1 MILKKAEISSSQEIG
16 GFTNM
21 NEQQNN
27 GLSVSFRI
35 DDDIIEHNNRSF
47 IAKNVVR
54 ERIPDNITYKKQNI
68 REFYSELFG
77 EALAE
82 YNSRMKRRDRII
94 SDYYEHIRKGKQEK
108 TFEEIIVQF
117 GDINDCSVGSE
128 NGELAKQMLDE
139 YMRGF
144 EARNPNLKVFNAVMH
159 LDEATPHLHIDFV
172 PITHTGSRGLSTRV
186 SMSSALREMG
196 FAPENK
202 FLTEWVAWSD
212 SERAVMEK
220 ILREYG
226 LYRDD
231 KNVHRE
237 HWSVDEYKRKKQA
250 AQEIRSMNDHINAL
264 KKKSDDSYTS
274 AEIAAIKNQNDYM
287 RSEITKRDEKIAALS
302 RQVNAAFV
310 PYEIYSDDKLQ
321 YVADGLTR
329 AKIPFIEESRMLY
342 IPDYAVKTANVIAAH
357 YQSASMGTIRDI
369 IALDID
375 RLVYSST
382 SVENLLSKLKE
393 HGYETKHGKYI
404 AVKALFAER
413 YVRLKSLGDEYLPK
427 MLERRISLNGTYA
440 RKVRERMSRSSEM
453 EKKICSVI
461 LDTTVAV
468 QQFRIVPKKTKP
480 QKIYTFSNDES
491 LNLLVE
497 QLATIAEF
505 GIVSRDGIYAK
516 AEELK
521 NSVDEKTKELKALS
535 NEAPTLKSEIA
546 QIRFYFENVQNRRR
560 LDSMGQV
567 RLAAAKEVVDKH
579 GIRSESEIAEL
590 EERLKLLPIYIRTVQ
605 DKLAEEQAWL
615 KRIDRLADVYECV
628 IEGNYIDNLVK
639 EQKETE
645 LKNPE
650 KNKYGGIR
658 LTVLFIGFSKT
669 QARRRLYHLSNYEN
683 T

>member
-1 MILKKAEISSSQEIG
+1 MILKNAEITSSQEIG

-35 DDDIIEHNNRSF
+35 DDGIIEHNNRSF

-54 ERIPDNITYKKQNI
+54 ERIPDNIIYKKQNI

-77 EALAE
+77 EALTE

-94 SDYYEHIRKGKQEK
+94 PDYYEHIRKGKQEK
-108 TFEEIIVQF
+108 TFEEIVVQF

-144 EARNPNLKVFNAVMH
+144 EARNPNLRVFNAVMR

-186 SMSSALREMG
+186 SMSGALREMG

-220 ILREYG
+220 ILREHG

-237 HWSVDEYKRKKQA
+237 HWTVDEYKRKKQA
-250 AQEIRSMNDHINAL
+250 AQEINSMNDHINAL

-274 AEIAAIKNQNDYM
+274 EEIAAIKNQNDYM

-329 AKIPFIEESRMLY
+329 AKILFIEESHMLY
-342 IPDYAVKTANVIAAH
+342 IPDYAVKTANVIATH
-357 YQSASMGTIRDI
+357 YQSANMWTIRDR

-375 RLVYSST
+375 RLIYSST

-393 HGYETKHGKYI
+393 HGYEINHGKYI
-404 AVKALFAER
+404 AVKAPFAER
-413 YVRLKSLGDEYLPK
+413 YVRLNSLGDGYLPK
-427 MLERRISLNGTYA
+427 MLERRISLNGTYV

-461 LDTTVAV
+461 LDTTVAI
-468 QQFRIVPKKTKP
+468 QQFRIIPKKTKP

-497 QLATIAEF
+497 QLSTIGEF
-505 GIVSRDGIYAK
+505 GITSRDGIYTK

-521 NSVDEKTKELKALS
+521 NSVDEKTEELKALS

-560 LDSMGQV
+560 LDPMGQV

-579 GIRSESEIAEL
+579 GIRSVSEIAEL
-590 EERLKLLPIYIRTVQ
+590 EEKLKLLPTYIRTAQ
-605 DKLAEEQAWL
+605 NKLSEEQARL
-615 KRIDRLADVYECV
+615 KRVNRLADVYESV

-639 EQKETE
+639 EQS
-645 LKNPE
+645 E
-650 KNKYGGIR
+650 KKAN
-658 LTVLFIGFSKT
+658 LL
-669 QARRRLYHLSNYEN
+669 H
-683 T
+683 

>member
-1 MILKKAEISSSQEIG
+1 MILKKAGISSSQEIG

-21 NEQQNN
+21 NENQHT

-35 DDDIIEHNNRSF
+35 DDGIIEHNNRSF

-94 SDYYEHIRKGKQEK
+94 PDYYEHIRKGKQEK
-108 TFEEIIVQF
+108 TFEEIVVQF
-117 GDINDCSVGSE
+117 GDINDCAVGSE

-144 EARNPNLKVFNAVMH
+144 ETRNPNLKVFNAVMH

-186 SMSSALREMG
+186 SMSGALREMG

-220 ILREYG
+220 ILREHG

-287 RSEITKRDEKIAALS
+287 RSEITKRDEKLAALS

-329 AKIPFIEESRMLY
+329 AKIPFIEESHMLY
-342 IPDYAVKTANVIAAH
+342 IPDYAVKTANVIAAR
-357 YQSASMGTIRDI
+357 YQSANMGTIRDRI
-369 IALDID
+369 VLDID

-382 SVENLLSKLKE
+382 SVENLLNRLNE
-393 HGYETKHGKYI
+393 HGYEIKHGKYI
-404 AVKALFAER
+404 AVKAPFAER
-413 YVRLKSLGDEYLPK
+413 YVRLNSLGDGYLPK
-427 MLERRISLNGTYA
+427 MLERRISLNGTYV

-461 LDTTVAV
+461 LDTTVAI
-468 QQFRIVPKKTKP
+468 QQFRIIPKKTKP

-497 QLATIAEF
+497 QLSTIGEF
-505 GIVSRDGIYAK
+505 GITSSSGIYAK

-521 NSVDEKTKELKALS
+521 NSVDEKTEELKALS
-535 NEAPTLKSEIA
+535 NEAPTLKFEIA
-546 QIRFYFENVQNRRR
+546 QIKFYFENVQNRRR

-579 GIRSESEIAEL
+579 GIRSVSEIAEL
-590 EERLKLLPIYIRTVQ
+590 EERLKLLPTYIRTVQ
-605 DKLAEEQAWL
+605 NKLIEEQARL
-615 KRIDRLADVYECV
+615 KRVNRLANVYESV
-628 IEGNYIDNLVK
+628 IEG
-639 EQKETE
+639 E
-645 LKNPE
+645 L
-650 KNKYGGIR
+650 Y
-658 LTVLFIGFSKT
+658 
-669 QARRRLYHLSNYEN
+669 
-683 T
+683 

>member
-21 NEQQNN
+21 NENQHT

-35 DDDIIEHNNRSF
+35 DDGIIEHNNRSF

-94 SDYYEHIRKGKQEK
+94 ADYYEHIRKGKQEK
-108 TFEEIIVQF
+108 TFEEIVVQF

-128 NGELAKQMLDE
+128 NGELAKQMLDQ

-144 EARNPNLKVFNAVMH
+144 ETRNPNLKVFNAVMH

-186 SMSSALREMG
+186 SMSGALREMG

-220 ILREYG
+220 ILREHG

-274 AEIAAIKNQNDYM
+274 EEIAAIKNQNDYM

-329 AKIPFIEESRMLY
+329 AKILFIEESHMLY
-342 IPDYAVKTANVIAAH
+342 VPDYAVKTANVIAAH
-357 YQSASMGTIRDI
+357 YQSASMGTIRDRI
-369 IALDID
+369 VLDID
-375 RLVYSST
+375 RLIYSST

-393 HGYETKHGKYI
+393 HGYEIKHGKYI
-404 AVKALFAER
+404 AVKAPFAER

-468 QQFRIVPKKTKP
+468 QQFRIIPKKTKP

-497 QLATIAEF
+497 QLSTIGEF
-505 GIVSRDGIYAK
+505 GITSRDGIYAK

-521 NSVDEKTKELKALS
+521 NSVDEKTEELKALS

-579 GIRSESEIAEL
+579 GIRSVSEIAEL
-590 EERLKLLPIYIRTVQ
+590 EERLKLLPTYIRTVQ
-605 DKLAEEQAWL
+605 NKLIEEQARL
-615 KRIDRLADVYECV
+615 KRVNRLANVYESV
-628 IEGNYIDNLVK
+628 IEG
-639 EQKETE
+639 E
-645 LKNPE
+645 L
-650 KNKYGGIR
+650 Y
-658 LTVLFIGFSKT
+658 
-669 QARRRLYHLSNYEN
+669 
-683 T
+683 

>member
-1 MILKKAEISSSQEIG
+1 MKMILKKAEISSSQEIG

-35 DDDIIEHNNRSF
+35 DDGIIEHNNRSF

-94 SDYYEHIRKGKQEK
+94 PDYYEHIRKGKQEK
-108 TFEEIIVQF
+108 TFEEIVVQF
-117 GDINDCSVGSE
+117 GDINDCSVESE

-144 EARNPNLKVFNAVMH
+144 EARNPNLRVFNAVMH

-186 SMSSALREMG
+186 SMSGALREMG

-220 ILREYG
+220 ILREHG

-274 AEIAAIKNQNDYM
+274 EEISAIKNQNDYM

-329 AKIPFIEESRMLY
+329 AKIPFIEESHMLY
-342 IPDYAVKTANVIAAH
+342 VPDYAVKTANVIAAH
-357 YQSASMGTIRDI
+357 YQSANMGTIRDR
-369 IALDID
+369 IAIDID
-375 RLVYSST
+375 RLIYSST

-393 HGYETKHGKYI
+393 HGYEIKHGKYI
-404 AVKALFAER
+404 AVKAPFAER

-427 MLERRISLNGTYA
+427 MLERRISLNGTYV
-440 RKVRERMSRSSEM
+440 RKVRERMSHSSEM

-468 QQFRIVPKKTKP
+468 QQFRIIPKKTKP

-497 QLATIAEF
+497 QLSTIGEF
-505 GIVSRDGIYAK
+505 GITSRDGIYAK

-521 NSVDEKTKELKALS
+521 NSVDEKTEELKALS

-579 GIRSESEIAEL
+579 GIRSVSEIAEL

-605 DKLAEEQAWL
+605 NKLAEEQARL
-615 KRIDRLADVYECV
+615 KRVNRLADVYECV
-628 IEGNYIDNLVK
+628 IEGNYIDKLVK
-639 EQKETE
+639 EQKEAE
-645 LKNPE
+645 LKNPR
-650 KNKYGGIR
+650 KK
-658 LTVLFIGFSKT
+658 
-669 QARRRLYHLSNYEN
+669 
-683 T
+683 

>member
-1 MILKKAEISSSQEIG
+1 MKMILKKAEISSSQEIG

-21 NEQQNN
+21 NEQHNN

-35 DDDIIEHNNRSF
+35 DNGIIEHNNRSF

-68 REFYSELFG
+68 REFYSELFE

-94 SDYYEHIRKGKQEK
+94 PNYYEHIRKGKQEK
-108 TFEEIIVQF
+108 TFEEIVVQF
-117 GDINDCSVGSE
+117 GDINDCAVGSE

-212 SERAVMEK
+212 SERAVMEE
-220 ILREYG
+220 ILREHG
-226 LYRDD
+226 MYRDD
-231 KNVHRE
+231 KNIHRE

-274 AEIAAIKNQNDYM
+274 EEISAIKNQNDYM

-329 AKIPFIEESRMLY
+329 AKIPFIEEKRMLY
-342 IPDYAVKTANVIAAH
+342 VPDYAVKTVNVIAAH
-357 YQSASMGTIRDI
+357 YQSANMGTIRDRI
-369 IALDID
+369 TLDID
-375 RLVYSST
+375 RLIYSST
-382 SVENLLSKLKE
+382 SVENLLSKLIE
-393 HGYETKHGKYI
+393 HGYEIKHGKYI
-404 AVKALFAER
+404 AVKAPFAER
-413 YVRLKSLGDEYLPK
+413 YVRLNSLGDEYLPK
-427 MLERRISLNGTYA
+427 MLERRISLNGTYV

-461 LDTTVAV
+461 LDTTVAI
-468 QQFRIVPKKTKP
+468 QQFRIIPKKTKP

-497 QLATIAEF
+497 QLSTIGEF
-505 GIVSRDGIYAK
+505 GITSSSGIYAK
-516 AEELK
+516 AEELI
-521 NSVDEKTKELKALS
+521 NSVDEKTEELKALS

-546 QIRFYFENVQNRRR
+546 QIQFYFENVQNSRR
-560 LDSMGQV
+560 LDSMGQIK
-567 RLAAAKEVVDKH
+567 LAVAKEVVDKH

-590 EERLKLLPIYIRTVQ
+590 EERLKLLPTYIRTAQ
-605 DKLAEEQAWL
+605 NKLSEEQARL
-615 KRIDRLADVYECV
+615 KRVNRLADVYESV
-628 IEGNYIDNLVK
+628 IEGNYIDSLVK

-645 LKNPE
+645 LKNLR
-650 KNKYGGIR
+650 KK
-658 LTVLFIGFSKT
+658 
-669 QARRRLYHLSNYEN
+669 
-683 T
+683 

>member
-1 MILKKAEISSSQEIG
+1 
-16 GFTNM
+16 
-21 NEQQNN
+21 
-27 GLSVSFRI
+27 
-35 DDDIIEHNNRSF
+35 
-47 IAKNVVR
+47 
-54 ERIPDNITYKKQNI
+54 
-68 REFYSELFG
+68 
-77 EALAE
+77 
-82 YNSRMKRRDRII
+82 MKRRDRII

-404 AVKALFAER
+404 AVKAL
-413 YVRLKSLGDEYLPK
+413 L
-427 MLERRISLNGTYA
+427 
-440 RKVRERMSRSSEM
+440 RKGM
-453 EKKICSVI
+453 C
-461 LDTTVAV
+461 
-468 QQFRIVPKKTKP
+468 
-480 QKIYTFSNDES
+480 
-491 LNLLVE
+491 
-497 QLATIAEF
+497 
-505 GIVSRDGIYAK
+505 G
-516 AEELK
+516 
-521 NSVDEKTKELKALS
+521 
-535 NEAPTLKSEIA
+535 
-546 QIRFYFENVQNRRR
+546 
-560 LDSMGQV
+560 
-567 RLAAAKEVVDKH
+567 
-579 GIRSESEIAEL
+579 
-590 EERLKLLPIYIRTVQ
+590 
-605 DKLAEEQAWL
+605 
-615 KRIDRLADVYECV
+615 
-628 IEGNYIDNLVK
+628 
-639 EQKETE
+639 
-645 LKNPE
+645 
-650 KNKYGGIR
+650 
-658 LTVLFIGFSKT
+658 
-669 QARRRLYHLSNYEN
+669 
-683 T
+683 

>member
-21 NEQQNN
+21 NENQHT

-35 DDDIIEHNNRSF
+35 DDGIIEHNNRSF

-94 SDYYEHIRKGKQEK
+94 ADYYEHIRKGKQEK
-108 TFEEIIVQF
+108 TFEEIVVQF

-128 NGELAKQMLDE
+128 NGELAKQMLDQ

-144 EARNPNLKVFNAVMH
+144 ETRNPNLKVFNAVMH

-186 SMSSALREMG
+186 SMSGALREMG

-220 ILREYG
+220 ILREHG

-264 KKKSDDSYTS
+264 KKKSADSYTS
-274 AEIAAIKNQNDYM
+274 DEIAAIKNQNDYM

-404 AVKALFAER
+404 AVKAPFAER

-497 QLATIAEF
+497 QLSTIGEF
-505 GIVSRDGIYAK
+505 GITSRDEIYAK
-516 AEELK
+516 AEGLK
-521 NSVDEKTKELKALS
+521 NRVDEKTEELKALS

-579 GIRSESEIAEL
+579 GIRSVSEIAEL
-590 EERLKLLPIYIRTVQ
+590 EERLKLLPTYIRTVQ
-605 DKLAEEQAWL
+605 NKLIEEQARL
-615 KRIDRLADVYECV
+615 KRVNRLANVYESV
-628 IEGNYIDNLVK
+628 IEG
-639 EQKETE
+639 E
-645 LKNPE
+645 L
-650 KNKYGGIR
+650 Y
-658 LTVLFIGFSKT
+658 
-669 QARRRLYHLSNYEN
+669 
-683 T
+683 

>member
-1 MILKKAEISSSQEIG
+1 MILKKSEISSSQKNG

-35 DDDIIEHNNRSF
+35 DDGIIEHNNRSF

-94 SDYYEHIRKGKQEK
+94 PNYYEHIRKGKQEK
-108 TFEEIIVQF
+108 TFEEIVVQF

-186 SMSSALREMG
+186 SMSGALREMG

-220 ILREYG
+220 ILREHG

-274 AEIAAIKNQNDYM
+274 EEIAAIKNQNDYM

-329 AKIPFIEESRMLY
+329 AKILFIEESHMLY
-342 IPDYAVKTANVIAAH
+342 VPDYAVKTANVIATH

-375 RLVYSST
+375 QLIYSST
-382 SVENLLSKLKE
+382 SVENLLSKLIE
-393 HGYETKHGKYI
+393 HGYEIKHGKYI
-404 AVKALFAER
+404 AVKAPFAER

-427 MLERRISLNGTYA
+427 MLERRISLNGIYA

-461 LDTTVAV
+461 LDTTVAI
-468 QQFRIVPKKTKP
+468 QQFRIIPKKTKP

-497 QLATIAEF
+497 QLSTIGEF
-505 GIVSRDGIYAK
+505 GITSRDGIYAK

-521 NSVDEKTKELKALS
+521 NSVDEKTEELKALS

-567 RLAAAKEVVDKH
+567 RLSAAKEVVDKH

-590 EERLKLLPIYIRTVQ
+590 EERLKLFPIYIRTVQ
-605 DKLAEEQAWL
+605 DKLAEEQARL
-615 KRIDRLADVYECV
+615 KRVNRLADVYECV

-645 LKNPE
+645 LKNPR
-650 KNKYGGIR
+650 KK
-658 LTVLFIGFSKT
+658 
-669 QARRRLYHLSNYEN
+669 
-683 T
+683 

>member
-1 MILKKAEISSSQEIG
+1 MMMILKKAEISSSQEIG

-35 DDDIIEHNNRSF
+35 DDGIIEHNNRSF

-94 SDYYEHIRKGKQEK
+94 PNYYEHIRKGKQEK
-108 TFEEIIVQF
+108 TFEEIVVQF

-186 SMSSALREMG
+186 SMSGALREMG

-264 KKKSDDSYTS
+264 KKKSDDFYTS
-274 AEIAAIKNQNDYM
+274 EEIAAIKNQNDYM

-329 AKIPFIEESRMLY
+329 AKIPFIEEKRMLY
-342 IPDYAVKTANVIAAH
+342 VPDYAVKTVNVIAAH
-357 YQSASMGTIRDI
+357 YQSANMGTIRDRI
-369 IALDID
+369 TLDID
-375 RLVYSST
+375 RLIYSST
-382 SVENLLSKLKE
+382 SVENLLSKLIE
-393 HGYETKHGKYI
+393 HGYEIKHGKYI
-404 AVKALFAER
+404 AVKAPFAER
-413 YVRLKSLGDEYLPK
+413 YVRLNSLGDEYLPK
-427 MLERRISLNGTYA
+427 MLERRISLNGTYV

-461 LDTTVAV
+461 LDTTVAI
-468 QQFRIVPKKTKP
+468 QQFRIIPKKTKP

-497 QLATIAEF
+497 QLSTIGEF
-505 GIVSRDGIYAK
+505 GITSSSGIYAK

-521 NSVDEKTKELKALS
+521 NSVDEKTEELKALS

-579 GIRSESEIAEL
+579 GIRSVSEFAEL

-605 DKLAEEQAWL
+605 DKLAEEQARL
-615 KRIDRLADVYECV
+615 KRGNRLADVYECV

-645 LKNPE
+645 LKNPR
-650 KNKYGGIR
+650 KK
-658 LTVLFIGFSKT
+658 
-669 QARRRLYHLSNYEN
+669 
-683 T
+683 

>member
-1 MILKKAEISSSQEIG
+1 M
-16 GFTNM
+16 
-21 NEQQNN
+21 
-27 GLSVSFRI
+27 
-35 DDDIIEHNNRSF
+35 
-47 IAKNVVR
+47 
-54 ERIPDNITYKKQNI
+54 
-68 REFYSELFG
+68 
-77 EALAE
+77 
-82 YNSRMKRRDRII
+82 
-94 SDYYEHIRKGKQEK
+94 
-108 TFEEIIVQF
+108 EE
-117 GDINDCSVGSE
+117 
-128 NGELAKQMLDE
+128 
-139 YMRGF
+139 
-144 EARNPNLKVFNAVMH
+144 
-159 LDEATPHLHIDFV
+159 
-172 PITHTGSRGLSTRV
+172 
-186 SMSSALREMG
+186 
-196 FAPENK
+196 
-202 FLTEWVAWSD
+202 
-212 SERAVMEK
+212 

-287 RSEITKRDEKIAALS
+287 RSEITKRDEKLAALS

-329 AKIPFIEESRMLY
+329 AKIPFIEENRMLY
-342 IPDYAVKTANVIAAH
+342 VPDYAVKTANVIAAH
-357 YQSASMGTIRDI
+357 YQSANMGTIRDR

-375 RLVYSST
+375 RLIYSST
-382 SVENLLSKLKE
+382 SAENLLSKLIE
-393 HGYETKHGKYI
+393 HGYEIKHGKYI
-404 AVKALFAER
+404 AVKAPFAER

-461 LDTTVAV
+461 LDTTVAI
-468 QQFRIVPKKTKP
+468 QQFRIIPKKTKT

-497 QLATIAEF
+497 QLSTIGEF

-521 NSVDEKTKELKALS
+521 NSVDEKTEELKALS

-546 QIRFYFENVQNRRR
+546 QIQFYFENVQNSRR
-560 LDSMGQV
+560 LDSMGQIK
-567 RLAAAKEVVDKH
+567 LAVAKEVVDKH

-590 EERLKLLPIYIRTVQ
+590 EERLKLLPTYIRTAQ
-605 DKLAEEQAWL
+605 NKLSEEQARL
-615 KRIDRLADVYECV
+615 KRVNRLADVYESV
-628 IEGNYIDNLVK
+628 IEGNYIDNLIR
-639 EQKETE
+639 ENIERQF
-645 LKNPE
+645 N
-650 KNKYGGIR
+650 NK
-658 LTVLFIGFSKT
+658 LCKC
-669 QARRRLYHLSNYEN
+669 N
-683 T
+683 

>member
-1 MILKKAEISSSQEIG
+1 MKMILKKAEISSSQEIG

-35 DDDIIEHNNRSF
+35 DDGIIEHNNRSF

-94 SDYYEHIRKGKQEK
+94 PDYYEHIRKGKQEK
-108 TFEEIIVQF
+108 TFEEIVVQF
-117 GDINDCSVGSE
+117 GDINDCSVESE

-144 EARNPNLKVFNAVMH
+144 EARNPNLRVFNAVMH

-186 SMSSALREMG
+186 SMSGALREMG

-220 ILREYG
+220 ILREHG

-274 AEIAAIKNQNDYM
+274 EEISAIKNQNDYM

-329 AKIPFIEESRMLY
+329 AKIPFIEESHMLY
-342 IPDYAVKTANVIAAH
+342 VPDYAVKTANVIAAH
-357 YQSASMGTIRDI
+357 YQSANMGTIRDR
-369 IALDID
+369 IAIDID
-375 RLVYSST
+375 RLIYSST

-393 HGYETKHGKYI
+393 HGYEIKHGKYI
-404 AVKALFAER
+404 AVKAPFAER

-427 MLERRISLNGTYA
+427 MLERRISLNGTYV
-440 RKVRERMSRSSEM
+440 RKVRERMSHSSEM

-468 QQFRIVPKKTKP
+468 QQFRIIPKKTKP

-491 LNLLVE
+491 LNCSSSSFL
-497 QLATIAEF
+497 
-505 GIVSRDGIYAK
+505 
-516 AEELK
+516 
-521 NSVDEKTKELKALS
+521 
-535 NEAPTLKSEIA
+535 
-546 QIRFYFENVQNRRR
+546 
-560 LDSMGQV
+560 
-567 RLAAAKEVVDKH
+567 RLAS
-579 GIRSESEIAEL
+579 SEL
-590 EERLKLLPIYIRTVQ
+590 RPVMVFT
-605 DKLAEEQAWL
+605 
-615 KRIDRLADVYECV
+615 
-628 IEGNYIDNLVK
+628 
-639 EQKETE
+639 QKPR
-645 LKNPE
+645 N
-650 KNKYGGIR
+650 
-658 LTVLFIGFSKT
+658 
-669 QARRRLYHLSNYEN
+669 
-683 T
+683 

>member
-35 DDDIIEHNNRSF
+35 DDGIIEHNNRSF

-427 MLERRISLNGTYA
+427 MLERRISLNGTYV

-461 LDTTVAV
+461 LDTTVAI
-468 QQFRIVPKKTKP
+468 QQFRIIPKKTKP

-497 QLATIAEF
+497 QLSTIGEF
-505 GIVSRDGIYAK
+505 GITSRDEIYAK
-516 AEELK
+516 AEGLK
-521 NSVDEKTKELKALS
+521 NRVDEKTEELKALS

-567 RLAAAKEVVDKH
+567 RLATAKEVVDKH

-605 DKLAEEQAWL
+605 DKLAEEQARL
-615 KRIDRLADVYECV
+615 KRVNRLANVYESV
-628 IEGNYIDNLVK
+628 IEG
-639 EQKETE
+639 E
-645 LKNPE
+645 L
-650 KNKYGGIR
+650 Y
-658 LTVLFIGFSKT
+658 
-669 QARRRLYHLSNYEN
+669 
-683 T
+683 

>member
-1 MILKKAEISSSQEIG
+1 MKMILKKAEISSSQEIG

-21 NEQQNN
+21 NEQHNN

-35 DDDIIEHNNRSF
+35 DNGIIEHNNRSF

-68 REFYSELFG
+68 REFYSELFE

-94 SDYYEHIRKGKQEK
+94 PNYYEHIRKGKQEK
-108 TFEEIIVQF
+108 TFEEIVVQF
-117 GDINDCSVGSE
+117 GDINDCAVGSE

-212 SERAVMEK
+212 SERAVMEE
-220 ILREYG
+220 ILREHG
-226 LYRDD
+226 MYRDD
-231 KNVHRE
+231 KNIHRE

-274 AEIAAIKNQNDYM
+274 EEISAIKNQNDYM

-329 AKIPFIEESRMLY
+329 AKIPFIEEKRMLY
-342 IPDYAVKTANVIAAH
+342 VPDYAVKTVNVIAAH
-357 YQSASMGTIRDI
+357 YQSANMGTIRDRI
-369 IALDID
+369 TLDID
-375 RLVYSST
+375 RLIYSST
-382 SVENLLSKLKE
+382 SVENLLSKLIE
-393 HGYETKHGKYI
+393 HGYEIKHGKYI
-404 AVKALFAER
+404 AVKAPFAER
-413 YVRLKSLGDEYLPK
+413 YVRLNSLGDEYLPK
-427 MLERRISLNGTYA
+427 MLERRISLNGTYV

-461 LDTTVAV
+461 LDTTVAI
-468 QQFRIVPKKTKP
+468 QQFRIIPKKTKP

-497 QLATIAEF
+497 QLSTIGEF
-505 GIVSRDGIYAK
+505 GITSSSGIYAK
-516 AEELK
+516 AEELI
-521 NSVDEKTKELKALS
+521 NSVDEKTEELKALS
-535 NEAPTLKSEIA
+535 NEAPTLKSESA
-546 QIRFYFENVQNRRR
+546 QIQFYFENVQNSRR
-560 LDSMGQV
+560 LDSMGQIK
-567 RLAAAKEVVDKH
+567 LAVAKEVVDKH

-590 EERLKLLPIYIRTVQ
+590 EERLKLLPTYIRTAQ
-605 DKLAEEQAWL
+605 NKLSEEQARL
-615 KRIDRLADVYECV
+615 KRVNRLADVYESV
-628 IEGNYIDNLVK
+628 IEGNYIDSLVK

-645 LKNPE
+645 LKNLR
-650 KNKYGGIR
+650 KK
-658 LTVLFIGFSKT
+658 
-669 QARRRLYHLSNYEN
+669 
-683 T
+683 

>member
-21 NEQQNN
+21 NENQHT

-35 DDDIIEHNNRSF
+35 DDGIIEHNNRSF

-94 SDYYEHIRKGKQEK
+94 ADYYEHIRKGKQEK
-108 TFEEIIVQF
+108 TFEEIVVQF

-128 NGELAKQMLDE
+128 NGELAKQMLDQ

-144 EARNPNLKVFNAVMH
+144 ETRNPNLKVFNAVMH

-186 SMSSALREMG
+186 SMSGALREMG

-212 SERAVMEK
+212 SERSVMEK
-220 ILREYG
+220 ILREHG

-264 KKKSDDSYTS
+264 KKKSADSYTS
-274 AEIAAIKNQNDYM
+274 DEIAAIKNQNDYM

-357 YQSASMGTIRDI
+357 YQSASMGTIRDRI
-369 IALDID
+369 VLDID
-375 RLVYSST
+375 RLIYSST
-382 SVENLLSKLKE
+382 SVENLLNKLKE
-393 HGYETKHGKYI
+393 RGYEIKHGKYI
-404 AVKALFAER
+404 AVKAPFAER
-413 YVRLKSLGDEYLPK
+413 FVRLKSLGDEYLPK

-468 QQFRIVPKKTKP
+468 QQFRIIPKKTKP

-497 QLATIAEF
+497 QLSTIGEF
-505 GIVSRDGIYAK
+505 GITSRDGIYAK

-521 NSVDEKTKELKALS
+521 NSVDEKTEELKALS
-535 NEAPTLKSEIA
+535 NEAPTLKFEIA
-546 QIRFYFENVQNRRR
+546 QIKFYFENVQNRRR

-579 GIRSESEIAEL
+579 GIRSVSEIAEL
-590 EERLKLLPIYIRTVQ
+590 EERLKLLPTYIRTVQ
-605 DKLAEEQAWL
+605 NKLIEEQARL
-615 KRIDRLADVYECV
+615 KRVNRLANVYESV
-628 IEGNYIDNLVK
+628 IEG
-639 EQKETE
+639 E
-645 LKNPE
+645 L
-650 KNKYGGIR
+650 Y
-658 LTVLFIGFSKT
+658 
-669 QARRRLYHLSNYEN
+669 
-683 T
+683 

>member
-1 MILKKAEISSSQEIG
+1 MAEQ
-16 GFTNM
+16 TR
-21 NEQQNN
+21 N
-27 GLSVSFRI
+27 GLSVSFRL
-35 DDDIIEHNNRSF
+35 DDGIVEHNNREF

-54 ERIPDNITYKKQNI
+54 ERIPDNITYKRENI
-68 REFYSELFG
+68 REFYNQLFG
-77 EALAE
+77 QALAE
-82 YNSRMKRRDRII
+82 YNARKAHPYQRIP
-94 SDYYEHIRKGKQEK
+94 DYYEHIGKGKQEK
-108 TFEEIIVQF
+108 PYEEIVVQF
-117 GDINDCSVGSE
+117 GDMQDCGLNSE
-128 NGELAKQMLDE
+128 NWETAKAMLDE
-139 YMRGF
+139 YMREF
-144 EARNPNLKVFNAVMH
+144 ERRNPNLKVFNAVMH

-172 PITHTGSRGLSTRV
+172 PIVHSPNRGLPVRV
-186 SMSSALREMG
+186 SMKGALREQG
-196 FAPENK
+196 FSSANRMEN
-202 FLTEWVAWSD
+202 EWVAWQ
-212 SERAVMEK
+212 EAE
-220 ILREYG
+220 REYMEEILHKYG
-226 LYRDD
+226 LHRDD

-237 HWSVDEYKRKKQA
+237 HWTVDEYKRKKQA

-274 AEIAAIKNQNDYM
+274 EEIFAIKNQNDYM

-302 RQVNAAFV
+302 RQVNADFV

-342 IPDYAVKTANVIAAH
+342 IPDYAVKTANAIASH
-357 YQSASMGTIRDI
+357 YQSANVGTIRDR

-375 RLVYSST
+375 RLIYSSM

-393 HGYETKHGKYI
+393 RGYEIKHGKYI
-404 AVKALFAER
+404 AVKSPFAER
-413 YVRLKSLGDEYLPK
+413 YVRLKSLGDEYLTK
-427 MLERRISLNGTYA
+427 KLEKRISLNGTYA

-461 LDTTVAV
+461 LDTTVAI
-468 QQFRIVPKKTKP
+468 QQFRIIPKKTKP

-567 RLAAAKEVVDKH
+567 RLAAAKEVVDEH

-639 EQKETE
+639 EQKE
-645 LKNPE
+645 
-650 KNKYGGIR
+650 NKIIAGLNFGHN
-658 LTVLFIGFSKT
+658 S
-669 QARRRLYHLSNYEN
+669 
-683 T
+683 

>member
-1 MILKKAEISSSQEIG
+1 MMMILKKAEISSSQEIG

-21 NEQQNN
+21 NENQHT

-35 DDDIIEHNNRSF
+35 DDGIIEHNNRSF

-68 REFYSELFG
+68 REFYSELFE

-94 SDYYEHIRKGKQEK
+94 PDYYEHIRKGKQEK
-108 TFEEIIVQF
+108 TFEEIVVQF

-144 EARNPNLKVFNAVMH
+144 ETRNPNLKVFNAVMH

-186 SMSSALREMG
+186 SMSGALREMG

-220 ILREYG
+220 ILREHG

-274 AEIAAIKNQNDYM
+274 EEIAAIKNQNDYM

-329 AKIPFIEESRMLY
+329 AKIPFIEESHMLY
-342 IPDYAVKTANVIAAH
+342 IPDYAVKTANVIATH
-357 YQSASMGTIRDI
+357 YQSASMGTIRDR

-375 RLVYSST
+375 RLIYSSA
-382 SVENLLSKLKE
+382 SVENLLSKLIE
-393 HGYETKHGKYI
+393 HGYEIKHGKYI
-404 AVKALFAER
+404 AVKAPFAER

-461 LDTTVAV
+461 LDTTVAI
-468 QQFRIVPKKTKP
+468 QQFRIIPKKTKP

-497 QLATIAEF
+497 QLSTIGEF
-505 GIVSRDGIYAK
+505 GITSRDGIYAK

-521 NSVDEKTKELKALS
+521 NSVDEKTEELKALS

-546 QIRFYFENVQNRRR
+546 QIRFYFENVQIRRR

-615 KRIDRLADVYECV
+615 KRIDRLADVYESV

-645 LKNPE
+645 LKNLR
-650 KNKYGGIR
+650 KK
-658 LTVLFIGFSKT
+658 
-669 QARRRLYHLSNYEN
+669 
-683 T
+683 

>member
-1 MILKKAEISSSQEIG
+1 MKMILKKAEISSSQEIG

-21 NEQQNN
+21 NEQHNN

-35 DDDIIEHNNRSF
+35 DNGIIEHNNRSF

-68 REFYSELFG
+68 REFYSELFE

-94 SDYYEHIRKGKQEK
+94 PNYYEHIRKGKQEK
-108 TFEEIIVQF
+108 TFEEIVVQF
-117 GDINDCSVGSE
+117 GDINDCAVGSE

-212 SERAVMEK
+212 SERAVMEE
-220 ILREYG
+220 ILREHG
-226 LYRDD
+226 MYRDD
-231 KNVHRE
+231 KNIHRE

-274 AEIAAIKNQNDYM
+274 EEISAIKNQNDYM
-287 RSEITKRDEKIAALS
+287 RSEITKRDEKIAALIS
-302 RQVNAAFV
+302 QVNAVFI

-329 AKIPFIEESRMLY
+329 AKIPFIEDSHMLY
-342 IPDYAVKTANVIAAH
+342 VPDYAVKTANVIAAH
-357 YQSASMGTIRDI
+357 YQSANMGTIRDRI
-369 IALDID
+369 TLDID
-375 RLVYSST
+375 RLIYSST
-382 SVENLLSKLKE
+382 SVENLLNRLKE
-393 HGYETKHGKYI
+393 HGYEIKHGKYI
-404 AVKALFAER
+404 AVKAPFAER
-413 YVRLKSLGDEYLPK
+413 YVRLNSLGDEYLPK
-427 MLERRISLNGTYA
+427 MLERRISLNGTYV
-440 RKVRERMSRSSEM
+440 RKVRERMSRSSEV

-461 LDTTVAV
+461 LDTTVAI
-468 QQFRIVPKKTKP
+468 QQFRIIPKKTKP

-497 QLATIAEF
+497 QLSTIGEF
-505 GIVSRDGIYAK
+505 GITSRDEIYAK

-521 NSVDEKTKELKALS
+521 NSVDEKTEELKALS

-579 GIRSESEIAEL
+579 GIRSVSEIGEL
-590 EERLKLLPIYIRTVQ
+590 EERLKLLPTYIRTVQ
-605 DKLAEEQAWL
+605 NKLIEEQARL
-615 KRIDRLADVYECV
+615 KRINRLADVYESV

-639 EQKETE
+639 EQKEAE
-645 LKNPE
+645 LKNPR
-650 KNKYGGIR
+650 KK
-658 LTVLFIGFSKT
+658 
-669 QARRRLYHLSNYEN
+669 
-683 T
+683 

>member
-1 MILKKAEISSSQEIG
+1 MKMILKKAEISSSQEIG
-16 GFTNM
+16 GFTNI

-35 DDDIIEHNNRSF
+35 DDGIIEHNNRSF

-94 SDYYEHIRKGKQEK
+94 PDYYEHIRKGKQEK
-108 TFEEIIVQF
+108 TFEEIVVQF

-144 EARNPNLKVFNAVMH
+144 ETRNPNLKVFNAVMH

-186 SMSSALREMG
+186 SMSGALREMG

-264 KKKSDDSYTS
+264 KKKSDDYSYTS
-274 AEIAAIKNQNDYM
+274 DEIAAIKNQNDYM

-342 IPDYAVKTANVIAAH
+342 VPDYAVKTANVIAAH
-357 YQSASMGTIRDI
+357 YQSASMGTIRDR

-375 RLVYSST
+375 RLIYSST

-393 HGYETKHGKYI
+393 HGYEIKHGKYI
-404 AVKALFAER
+404 AVKAPFAER
-413 YVRLKSLGDEYLPK
+413 YVRLNSLGDEYLPK
-427 MLERRISLNGTYA
+427 MLERRISLNGTYV

-461 LDTTVAV
+461 LDTTVAI
-468 QQFRIVPKKTKP
+468 QQFRIIPKKTKP

-497 QLATIAEF
+497 QLSTIGEF
-505 GIVSRDGIYAK
+505 GITSSSGIYAK

-521 NSVDEKTKELKALS
+521 NSVDEKTEELKALS

-579 GIRSESEIAEL
+579 GIRSVSEIAEL
-590 EERLKLLPIYIRTVQ
+590 EERLKLLPTYIRTVQ
-605 DKLAEEQAWL
+605 NKLAEEQARL
-615 KRIDRLADVYECV
+615 KRVNRLADVYESV
-628 IEGNYIDNLVK
+628 IEGNYIDNLIR
-639 EQKETE
+639 ENIERHF
-645 LKNPE
+645 N
-650 KNKYGGIR
+650 NK
-658 LTVLFIGFSKT
+658 LCKC
-669 QARRRLYHLSNYEN
+669 N
-683 T
+683 